1 MKKMEVRI
9 RKMEKEAAEMRAL
22 PVSGKTRP

>member
-9 RKMEKEAAEMRAL
+9 RKMEKEAAEMMAL
-22 PVSGKTRP
+22 QVSGKTRP